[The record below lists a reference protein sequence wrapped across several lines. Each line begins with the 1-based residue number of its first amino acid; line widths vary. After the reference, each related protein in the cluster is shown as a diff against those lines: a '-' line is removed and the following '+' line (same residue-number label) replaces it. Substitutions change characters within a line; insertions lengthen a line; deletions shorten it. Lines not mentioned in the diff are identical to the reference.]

1 MNRTPNL
8 HLAGAIVLLL
18 ASGSLAFYGQP
29 TLQQKWQFMAAEFE
43 PRLLQRQVQIDPAE
57 LLTFMHDDH
66 VELLIYDVRPEPDW
80 NRFHLV
86 DAERVPLES
95 LSAHRERLQALP
107 ENAVVVVISNDELL
121 ATEAWKRLM
130 VLAKPNAYI
139 LEGGLNHWLN
149 VYGVPADEAGGHG
162 KTSLD
167 TEDGRL
173 RHPFKLA
180 LGSRHAAARP
190 DEHQIPKREF
200 TPKVKLLKKISK
212 SVGCR

>member
-1 MNRTPNL
+1 MNGILNL
-8 HLAGAIVLLL
+8 NLAGAIILLV

-29 TLQQKWQFMAAEFE
+29 DLQQKWQFIATEFE

-57 LLTFMHDDH
+57 LLNLMHDDH

-86 DAERVPLES
+86 DSEHVPFES
-95 LSAHRERLQALP
+95 LPAHRQRLRELP
-107 ENAVVVVISNDELL
+107 ENAVVVVVSNDELL

-149 VYGVPADEAGGHG
+149 VYGVPSDEVGGHG

-167 TEDGRL
+167 AADGKL
-173 RHPFKLA
+173 RHTFRLA
-180 LGSRHAAARP
+180 LGGRHAAARP
-190 DEHQIPKREF
+190 DEHDIPKREY
-200 TPKVKLLKKISK
+200 TPKVKLLKKIVK
-212 SVGCR
+212 ALGCG